1 MSKKYITEFNFLHHL
16 ALIIAGI
23 FVTLT
28 AYDLSKNHYLGAS
41 FIAAYLAGL
50 IPNYG
55 EKVFV
60 SMKLKKKTVNAI
72 VSSYLWISITLLIL
86 ALFDIIKIS

>member
-1 MSKKYITEFNFLHHL
+1 MSQEAIKKFNFFHHL

-28 AYDLSKNHYLGAS
+28 AYDLSKNHFLGAS

-55 EKVFV
+55 ENVFV
-60 SMKLKKKTVNAI
+60 SLKTKKKTVNKI
-72 VSSYLWISITLLIL
+72 VTSYLCIAITLLIL
-86 ALFDIIKIS
+86 ASLDIIKL